1 MSKRLRIAYA
11 MINCNRRD
19 GSARALNELAER
31 MARRHEVHLF
41 ARRVEELDLSGIHWH
56 RMPGIHWP
64 AVLDFTS
71 YHFLAD
77 FRIRRKDF
85 DIVHSIGCNAR
96 AANVITIQNI
106 QPAKRRFLDA
116 ETGNISWARKLTR
129 RMFLDVTTWAEY
141 RMYPSHPKRQAPLFL
156 PVSRGVENE
165 LRKFHRIEGSPVKII
180 PNGADTSKFK
190 PLNDAD
196 RVRWRR
202 ENGIADAEILLVF
215 VGGEWSRKGLDLA
228 IRALGKL
235 NRPTVKL
242 VVLGKDADQNRY
254 KTLAQECQVA
264 SQVLFLG
271 FRTDIATALAAGDI
285 FLFPSWYEAF
295 SLATI
300 EAASC
305 GLPIVATEINGT
317 EDFIIPGETGVF
329 IRHEPDQI
337 AATLLPLLQ
346 HEAERR
352 RMGANARRLVE
363 QFYTWDRVA
372 DATEEAYLEYLFDCS
387 VLALHQS
394 KSDYGISQGY
404 DGR

>member
-1 MSKRLRIAYA
+1 MSRRLRIAYA

-41 ARRVEELDLSGIHWH
+41 ARRVEELDLCGIRWH
-56 RMPGIHWP
+56 RMTGISWP
-64 AVLDFTS
+64 AVLDFTT

-77 FRIRRKDF
+77 FRIRPKDF
-85 DIVHSIGCNAR
+85 DIIHSIGCNAV

-116 ETGNISWARKLTR
+116 VTGNTSWARRLTR
-129 RMFLDVTTWAEY
+129 RMFLDITTWAEY
-141 RMYPSHPKRQAPLFL
+141 RVYPARPKRQPPLFL
-156 PVSRGVENE
+156 PVSRGVEKE

-180 PNGADTSKFK
+180 PNGADIDKFK
-190 PLNDAD
+190 PLNEAD
-196 RVRWRR
+196 RIRWRR
-202 ENGIADAEILLVF
+202 QNGVADAEILLVF

-242 VVLGKDADQNRY
+242 VVLGKDADQNRF
-254 KTLAQECQVA
+254 KTLAHECQLA

-271 FRTDIATALAAGDI
+271 FRTDIATAMAAGDI

-329 IRHEPDQI
+329 IRHDPDQI
-337 AATLLPLLQ
+337 AATLLPLIE

-352 RMGANARRLVE
+352 RMGVNARRLVE
-363 QFYTWDRVA
+363 QSYTWDRVA
-372 DATEEAYLEYLFDCS
+372 DSTEEAYFEYLSDCP
-387 VLALHQS
+387 VLALDRP
-394 KSDYGISQGY
+394 KSDNRIN
-404 DGR
+404 